1 MRLKNLIWAFAALFV
16 LFGLLIP
23 LTDNPGWLRW
33 WAGLSTLCLGGFG
46 LTMAGDAVQTRQIRI
61 QFTII
66 RRADQPRLYWAA
78 VLMVAA
84 TGVSVSIVG
93 LWFLFFK
100 DWG

>member
-1 MRLKNLIWAFAALFV
+1 MYLKLLTWVFAGLFV

-23 LTDNPGWLRW
+23 VTENTGWLRW
-33 WAGLSTLCLGGFG
+33 CAGLSTLSLGGFG
-46 LTMAGDAVQTRQIRI
+46 LSMAGDAIQAQQIRL
-61 QFTII
+61 QFSII

-78 VLMVAA
+78 VLLVAA

-100 DWG
+100 NWA